1 MNLSIVD
8 QYEKLQNILI
18 CLKNLIEKENH
29 LIENDKV
36 LEVNDYEH
44 ERNLFAQII
53 SDNIKVISEIIQK
66 GSINNFILTTKQIS
80 LFKKSHNDL
89 LDILKEQGVII
100 NKKMK
105 VTNIMIESI
114 NRILDIDNGKSSLYN
129 RIGIKSRFSKN
140 SNSRPMALLSKI

>member
-18 CLKNLIEKENH
+18 CLKNLIEKENY

-53 SDNIKVISEIIQK
+53 SDNIKIINEIINK
-66 GSINNFILTTKQIS
+66 GSIDNFILTTKQTS
-80 LFKKSHNDL
+80 LFKKSYNDL

-105 VTNIMIESI
+105 VTSIMIESI
-114 NRILDIDNGKSSLYN
+114 NRILDIDNGNSSLYN
-129 RIGIKSRFSKN
+129 RIGIKSRFGKN